1 MTRIS
6 TPSPAPADQ
15 PELAREQA
23 RNDAGARAGAQFA
36 ALYRGTTRFAY
47 ARTRGASARRAL
59 LARKLR
65 MAVPRPLVAA
75 GEPARGAGAGGS
87 GRITRDGGGGS
98 GGQSQHGHDGGDS
111 SGNGN
116 GNGHGGAASSRGE
129 VGIRSSGKT
138 EVPLPRRGALQTFA
152 ASQPPDADLSQT
164 LPKLWCDALLAL
176 RDELAANPEAR
187 VDARVHERFI
197 DLLTV
202 QRQLGGSEGASGIDG
217 DLGAWRQ
224 RLIDASSARAQ
235 PPKTMPAAVATPGE
249 PGRVGRL
256 NLLMLPLLLM
266 YSRPATPAMR
276 ARALNLRTLQRGA
289 AVAAGAAGAADKSR

>member
-23 RNDAGARAGAQFA
+23 RNDAGTRAGAQFA

-47 ARTRGASARRAL
+47 ARTRSASARRAL

-111 SGNGN
+111 GGNGN
-116 GNGHGGAASSRGE
+116 GRGGAASSRGE

-152 ASQPPDADLSQT
+152 ASQPPDADLSHT

-176 RDELAANPEAR
+176 RDELAVNPEAR
-187 VDARVHERFI
+187 LDARVHERFI

-202 QRQLGGSEGASGIDG
+202 QRQLGGADAASGIDG

-235 PPKTMPAAVATPGE
+235 PPKTMSAARVAPGE

-276 ARALNLRTLQRGA
+276 ERALNLRTLQRGA
-289 AVAAGAAGAADKSR
+289 AVAAGAADKSR

>member
-23 RNDAGARAGAQFA
+23 RNDAGTRAGAQFA

-65 MAVPRPLVAA
+65 MAVPRPLMAA

-111 SGNGN
+111 RGNGN
-116 GNGHGGAASSRGE
+116 GRGGAASSRGE

-138 EVPLPRRGALQTFA
+138 EVPLPRRGVLQTFA
-152 ASQPPDADLSQT
+152 ASQPPDADLSHT

-187 VDARVHERFI
+187 IDARVHERFI

-202 QRQLGGSEGASGIDG
+202 QRQLGGTDAASGSDG

-276 ARALNLRTLQRGA
+276 ERALNLRTLQRGA
-289 AVAAGAAGAADKSR
+289 AVAAGAAEKSR